1 MCLTV
6 ITCSVV
12 PDWNWWRNKS
22 ISLMHYLWIR
32 FDDTETGGCHWG
44 KQFQIIKIPSKH
56 KITLG
61 LADCKQHKKK
71 KERKKE
77 RKTWLP
83 KHQTVFSNSRW
94 KNLLNWKQIWVMRW
108 GREAFGVHIV
118 LQAMMECDQWGCRL
132 PTRPALTAFH
142 HRVSVS
148 FVKRC

>member
-61 LADCKQHKKK
+61 LADCKRHKKK
-71 KERKKE
+71 KKPDSPNIK
-77 RKTWLP
+77 LCF
-83 KHQTVFSNSRW
+83 QTAEE
-94 KNLLNWKQIWVMRW
+94 NLLNWKQIWVMRW
-108 GREAFGVHIV
+108 EREAFGVHIV